1 MTTPKFPYQRV
12 RQFVLEQIRKG
23 AWKPGDHLPSE
34 VALAAQL
41 EVHRLTVNRVMCE
54 LVRDGMLRRRRGIG
68 TVVTEAH
75 PAADHVPFGDGLV
88 GLITGHH
95 FNAAKNP
102 YYGEIFHGLHKALK
116 QEGIYLMPL
125 GDVAEFLE
133 SLSTPTA
140 RKLLKSLTAMA
151 LLGPVDSQTYKV
163 LESMNRPVVVVGVSE
178 YDGPLSSTCGNDLEG
193 AAEVAHKML
202 AAGHRQIVHLNAMP
216 PRRMRS
222 KLEGFLQACEAG
234 GAPLPYRYVL
244 EAEGL
249 EIADGKKAMQEFL
262 ATGLPFTAV
271 FGGSD
276 GLAVGALAAL
286 REAGLQIPGDISVVG
301 YDGVAKHLAGLP
313 DLSTMAVPRLE
324 MGKKAAEQIA
334 ALCKGLNPQRKIRL
348 EPVWIP
354 GGTLG
359 PANTAR
365 SIADASAA
373 A

>member
-12 RQFVLEQIRKG
+12 RQFVLEQISKG
-23 AWKPGDHLPSE
+23 TWKPGDHLPSE

-68 TVVTEAH
+68 TIVAEAH
-75 PAADHVPFGDGLV
+75 PPAEKSPFGEGLV

-95 FNAAKNP
+95 FNAARNP

-116 QEGIYLMPL
+116 REGIYLMPL

-133 SLSTPTA
+133 SLSTPTG
-140 RKLLKSLTAMA
+140 RKLLKSLTALA

-163 LESMNRPVVVVGVSE
+163 LESVNRPVVVVGVTE
-178 YDGPLSSTCGNDLEG
+178 YNGPLCSSGGNDREG
-193 AAEVAHKML
+193 AAEVARKIL
-202 AAGHRQIVHLNAMP
+202 AAGHRLIVHLNAMP

-222 KLEGFLQACEAG
+222 KLEGFLEACEAG
-234 GAPLPYRYVL
+234 GAPLPYRYVV

-249 EIADGKKAMQEFL
+249 DIADGKKAMQEFL

-276 GLAVGALAAL
+276 SLAVGALAAL
-286 REAGLQIPGDISVVG
+286 REAGLQIPGDVSVVG

-334 ALCKGLNPQRKIRL
+334 ALCKGQQPERKIRL
-348 EPVWIP
+348 DSAWVP

-359 PANTAR
+359 PATMAGTP
-365 SIADASAA
+365 AA